1 MKTPRKPGL
10 RGESVPVQ
18 RKSTVDGSKDNNKFQ
33 EKAQKH
39 GLTQE
44 QVAAFKEVFDLFD
57 EDGGGTI
64 DAEELD
70 NATKSVDCA
79 MTPEEIAE
87 VLSIIDED
95 GKQMP

>member
-44 QVAAFKEVFDLFD
+44 QVA
-57 EDGGGTI
+57 G
-64 DAEELD
+64 
-70 NATKSVDCA
+70 
-79 MTPEEIAE
+79 
-87 VLSIIDED
+87 LSNS
-95 GKQMP
+95 